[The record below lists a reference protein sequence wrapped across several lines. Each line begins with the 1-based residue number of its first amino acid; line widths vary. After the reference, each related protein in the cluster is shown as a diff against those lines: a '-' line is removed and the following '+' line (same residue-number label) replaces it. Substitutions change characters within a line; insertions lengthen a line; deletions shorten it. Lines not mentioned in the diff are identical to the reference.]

1 MSVTNFDSATIKRLV
16 LNFVIDSTFGDK
28 EKVDETTF
36 LFRDGYFDSMGFV
49 SLIAFIEEK
58 FNIKTV
64 DTDLVE
70 ENFETVNAIT
80 DFIQN
85 KLTINSN

>member
-1 MSVTNFDSATIKRLV
+1 MSDTNYDSAGIKSSV
-16 LNFVIDSTFGDK
+16 LNFVIDSSFGDK
-28 EKVDETTF
+28 EKINETTF
-36 LFRDGYFDSMGFV
+36 LFREGYFDSMGFV
-49 SLIAFIEEK
+49 SLIAFLEEK
-58 FNIKTV
+58 FSIQTA

-80 DFIQN
+80 DFVQK